1 MQSGVSRVLTPV
13 SELEGIG
20 EGCETDEDEDLEQEE
35 TVDFMNGMNGGHHQ
49 QYEQQEVKR
58 TRGVDTDTTYDE
70 EFCIGSPVDVD
81 NIEVDD
87 IDFHPPRTPTSQYT
101 TSVIEQNLWD
111 DVDNAAPHN
120 TKRSRSS
127 NASKYIIDEHR
138 DAISSYKKQQRNQK
152 FTIALVMA
160 ILFAGIVAGVMI
172 AVKRTI
178 HPLPE
183 RPICII
189 ITTGTSNKSE
199 GFLDVYVD
207 TDDGFLQVTTP
218 KKEYAKGDIV
228 VEDCYTNFNSV
239 HVRSKEKNAWDGS
252 IFASIGD
259 GGLYKP
265 MICNDCTGFQTAENI
280 VVDGKAASY
289 SEHGTTFCFNGDM
302 CRLTVDDHGS
312 VEDELNDSA
321 DTEDEDGDENDD
333 VYNETVEEE
342 LEGEL
347 DEDETQP
354 QVDVKEEEESPN
366 MEESEEDAL
375 AAEMDA
381 IEDAKAETEEPVP
394 EEATPVQEEEEK
406 PSFPWDPVP

>member
-49 QYEQQEVKR
+49 QYEQQQEVKR

-101 TSVIEQNLWD
+101 TSVIEQHLWD

-252 IFASIGD
+252 IFASVGD
-259 GGLYKP
+259 SGLYKP

-302 CRLTVDDHGS
+302 CRLTVDNGL

-333 VYNETVEEE
+333 VYNETIEEH
-342 LEGEL
+342 EGEP
-347 DEDETQP
+347 DEDESQP
-354 QVDVKEEEESPN
+354 QVDVKEEEVSPN
-366 MEESEEDAL
+366 MEESEEDIL